1 MEGIH
6 RVRAWCERER
16 ERESAIYE
24 ASPGPALE
32 SLISLLYKPENK
44 VLIQD

>member
-6 RVRAWCERER
+6 RVRALCERER
-16 ERESAIYE
+16 ESRE
-24 ASPGPALE
+24 GPALE

-44 VLIQD
+44 VLIQRLL

>member
-6 RVRAWCERER
+6 RVRALCERER
-16 ERESAIYE
+16 ESRE